1 MDGITAIAGRIAEI
15 RQLVE
20 PPVVVA
26 QRPTTGSPTGTSFA
40 DALAQATATVGVGGA
55 STTVDTTPSSV
66 RRISG
71 GMLPAGLA
79 VHENGKIPA
88 EALSSVGGTGHRLW
102 QPAAQQLEKLLGD
115 AAARGVDIGI
125 TDSYRTYE
133 SQVDLVR
140 RKGLYSQGGL
150 AARPGTS
157 DHGWGLA
164 VDLDLDAKAQAWMRA
179 NAGRYGFVEST
190 PREPWH
196 WSFET

>member
-1 MDGITAIAGRIAEI
+1 MEGISAIASRVAQI

-26 QRPTTGSPTGTSFA
+26 PRATATGTGTSFA
-40 DALAQATATVGVGGA
+40 DALARETASVGRGA
-55 STTVDTTPSSV
+55 PVTTVDTSPSSV
-66 RRISG
+66 RRASG
-71 GMLPAGLA
+71 GMVPAGLA
-79 VHENGKIPA
+79 GFENGRIPA
-88 EALSSVGGTGHRLW
+88 DALSPVGSTGHKLW
-102 QPAAQQLEKLLGD
+102 QPAAQQLERLLGD
-115 AAARGVDIGI
+115 AAAQGVDIGI
-125 TDSYRTYE
+125 TDSYRTYDT
-133 SQVDLVR
+133 QVDLVR

-179 NAGRYGFVEST
+179 NAGRYGFAEST